1 MLLQCR
7 VPKRFLSLPDE
18 NNDGFSVRP
27 RPREK
32 PRDHERLFA
41 QLLGYGE

>member
-7 VPKRFLSLPDE
+7 VPKRFLSVPDE

-27 RPREK
+27 RLREK
-32 PRDHERLFA
+32 LRAPERQFA